1 MSVGRTVFL
10 TRRWAKGLIS
20 NKGLSFSL
28 VIVLFTIRQPAPPGV
43 RGDTERER
51 GGPPS
56 VKPEVTYNFQSD
68 IPSFLSYAIDGTGQS
83 WDSEW
88 GLHRGLHSRT

>member
-28 VIVLFTIRQPAPPGV
+28 VAGQRL
-43 RGDTERER
+43 
-51 GGPPS
+51 PS
-56 VKPEVTYNFQSD
+56 VPYHLD
-68 IPSFLSYAIDGTGQS
+68 LSIG
-83 WDSEW
+83 
-88 GLHRGLHSRT
+88 